1 MPETPARKPG
11 PASWGP
17 ETRAARLLLGVLNPG
32 SGTGGPHTD
41 ARILGL
47 REQLSRRLLEE
58 FLREEP
64 EVWNFNLLES
74 MISFLDR
81 TRALLAGEGIG
92 SPPGVSRSPGL
103 TARELD
109 LFLSWKA
116 GLRPLPDGSP
126 LRSRLGLPGTD

>member
-41 ARILGL
+41 ARILDL
-47 REQLSRRLLEE
+47 REKLSHRLLEE

-64 EVWNFNLLES
+64 EVWTFNLLES

-92 SPPGVSRSPGL
+92 ARSSPGL
-103 TARELD
+103 TERELD
-109 LFLSWKA
+109 LFLTWKA

-126 LRSRLGLPGTD
+126 LRSRLGLPETGGED